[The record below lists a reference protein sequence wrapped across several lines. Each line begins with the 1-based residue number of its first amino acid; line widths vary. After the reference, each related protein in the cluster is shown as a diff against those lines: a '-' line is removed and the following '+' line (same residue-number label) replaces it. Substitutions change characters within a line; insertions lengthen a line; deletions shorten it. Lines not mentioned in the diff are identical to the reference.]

1 MDAVGVVCEFDPMH
15 LGHERLLRQAKAD
28 TGLPVVCAMSGNYIQ
43 RGGMACLNKFARA
56 EMAVLCGADLVVEL
70 PTPWA
75 MATAER
81 FADGGV
87 SLLAGCGVK
96 HLYFGSECG
105 DIAALDAAAEA
116 LLREEFQADI
126 LRELQTGLSYAVA
139 RQAALEKR
147 IGGSASLLSQP
158 NNTLAVEYIKAIRR
172 RELPLSAATVRRTD
186 GGHHGAASASQIRKL
201 LGRGEYDAAFA
212 LMPPAAAGILGR
224 EMKKGLAPAD
234 PARLETAM
242 LSRLRLMDEADFA
255 PYDGGG
261 EGLYRRVYRA
271 VQAGVSLGDIL
282 TRATTKRY
290 PTARVRRMLWAA
302 FLNLEPPPA
311 EIPYIRVLAATEAG
325 RKLLRQMQH
334 SRVPVL
340 TKAADV
346 GRLGPAAQALFT
358 REARRTDVFAL
369 ACPINPSVCGEDWR
383 HTPVMV

>member
-126 LRELQTGLSYAVA
+126 LRDHVTPYGIQTAPG
-139 RQAALEKR
+139 
-147 IGGSASLLSQP
+147 ASLPAVSQFS
-158 NNTLAVEYIKAIRR
+158 V
-172 RELPLSAATVRRTD
+172 
-186 GGHHGAASASQIRKL
+186 ASAFRTAS
-201 LGRGEYDAAFA
+201 
-212 LMPPAAAGILGR
+212 AG
-224 EMKKGLAPAD
+224 APSE
-234 PARLETAM
+234 R
-242 LSRLRLMDEADFA
+242 S
-255 PYDGGG
+255 
-261 EGLYRRVYRA
+261 
-271 VQAGVSLGDIL
+271 
-282 TRATTKRY
+282 
-290 PTARVRRMLWAA
+290 
-302 FLNLEPPPA
+302 N
-311 EIPYIRVLAATEAG
+311 
-325 RKLLRQMQH
+325 
-334 SRVPVL
+334 
-340 TKAADV
+340 
-346 GRLGPAAQALFT
+346 
-358 REARRTDVFAL
+358 
-369 ACPINPSVCGEDWR
+369 C
-383 HTPVMV
+383 TPE

>member
-158 NNTLAVEYIKAIRR
+158 NNTLAVEYLKAIRR

-242 LSRLRLMDEADFA
+242 LSRLRLMGEADFA

-311 EIPYIRVLAATEAG
+311 EIPYIRVLSATEAG

-334 SRVPVL
+334 SGVPVL

>member
-105 DIAALDAAAEA
+105 DIAALDAAAET

-158 NNTLAVEYIKAIRR
+158 NNTLAVEYLKAIRR

-186 GGHHGAASASQIRKL
+186 GGHHGAASASRIRAL
-201 LGRGEYDAAFA
+201 LAAGQAADAFA

-242 LSRLRLMDEADFA
+242 LARLRLMSETDFA

-261 EGLYRRVYRA
+261 EGLYRRVYQA
-271 VQAGVSLGDIL
+271 VQRSGSVEEIL
-282 TRATTKRY
+282 TLATTKRY

-302 FLNLEPPPA
+302 FLGLEQP
-311 EIPYIRVLAATEAG
+311 ENGIPYIRVLSATEAG

-334 SRVPVL
+334 SGVPVL

>member
-290 PTARVRRMLWAA
+290 PTARVQRMLWAA
-302 FLNLEPPPA
+302 FLNLELPPA

-334 SRVPVL
+334 SGVPVL

>member
-87 SLLAGCGVK
+87 GLLSRCGVK
-96 HLYFGSECG
+96 TLCFGSECG
-105 DIAALDAAAEA
+105 DIDALWTAAEV
-116 LLREEFQADI
+116 LLREDI
-126 LRELQTGLSYAVA
+126 HRAIRAEMDGGLSYAAA
-139 RQAALEKR
+139 RQGVLER
-147 IGGSASLLSQP
+147 EAGCGGLLAQP
-158 NNTLAVEYIKAIRR
+158 NNTLAVEYLKAIRR
-172 RELPLSAATVRRTD
+172 WELPLSAATVQRTD
-186 GGHHGAASASQIRKL
+186 GGHHGAASASQIRAL
-201 LGRGEYDAAFA
+201 LAAGQAADAFA

-271 VQAGVSLGDIL
+271 VQRSGSVEEIL
-282 TRATTKRY
+282 TAATTKRY

-302 FLNLEPPPA
+302 FLGLEQP
-311 EIPYIRVLAATEAG
+311 ENGIPYVRVLSATADG
-325 RKLLRQMQH
+325 RRLLRQMRDH
-334 SRVPVL
+334 GVPVL
-340 TKAADV
+340 TKPADV
-346 GRLGPAAQALFT
+346 GLLGSEAQALFT

>member
-158 NNTLAVEYIKAIRR
+158 NNTLAVEYLKAIRR

-186 GGHHGAASASQIRKL
+186 GGHHGAASASRIRAL
-201 LGRGEYDAAFA
+201 LAAGQAADAFA

-224 EMKKGLAPAD
+224 EMKKALAPAD

-261 EGLYRRVYRA
+261 EGLYRRVYQA
-271 VQAGVSLGDIL
+271 VQRSGSVEEIL
-282 TRATTKRY
+282 TLATTKRY

-302 FLNLEPPPA
+302 FLGLETPTG
-311 EIPYIRVLAATEAG
+311 EIPYVRVLSATADG
-325 RKLLRQMQH
+325 RRLLRQMRDH
-334 SRVPVL
+334 GVPVL
-340 TKAADV
+340 TKSADV
-346 GRLGPAAQALFT
+346 GLLGSEAQSLFT

-369 ACPINPSVCGEDWR
+369 ARPINPTVCGEDWR
-383 HTPVMV
+383 HTPVML

>member
-158 NNTLAVEYIKAIRR
+158 NNTLAVEYLKAIRR

-186 GGHHGAASASQIRKL
+186 GGHHGAASASQIRAL
-201 LGRGEYDAAFA
+201 LAAGQAADAFA

-334 SRVPVL
+334 SGVPVL

-346 GRLGPAAQALFT
+346 GRLGPAAQSLFT

>member
-158 NNTLAVEYIKAIRR
+158 NNTLAVEYLKAIRR

-186 GGHHGAASASQIRKL
+186 GGHHGAASASQIRAL
-201 LGRGEYDAAFA
+201 LAAGQAADAFA

-261 EGLYRRVYRA
+261 EGLYRRVYQA
-271 VQAGVSLGDIL
+271 VQRSGSVEEIL
-282 TRATTKRY
+282 TAATTKRY

-334 SRVPVL
+334 SGVPVL

>member
-105 DIAALDAAAEA
+105 DIAALWTAAEV
-116 LLREEFQADI
+116 LLREDI
-126 LRELQTGLSYAVA
+126 HRAIRAEMDGGLSYAAA
-139 RQAALEKR
+139 RQGVLER
-147 IGGSASLLSQP
+147 EAGCGGLLAQP
-158 NNTLAVEYIKAIRR
+158 NNTLAVEYLKAIRR

-186 GGHHGAASASQIRKL
+186 GGHHGAASASQIRAL
-201 LGRGEYDAAFA
+201 LAVGQATDAFA

-311 EIPYIRVLAATEAG
+311 EIPYVRVLSATADG
-325 RKLLRQMQH
+325 RRLLRQMRDH
-334 SRVPVL
+334 GVPVL
-340 TKAADV
+340 TKPADV
-346 GRLGPAAQALFT
+346 GLLGSEAQSLFT

>member
-158 NNTLAVEYIKAIRR
+158 NNTLAVEYLKAIRR

-242 LSRLRLMDEADFA
+242 LARLRLMDEADFA

-261 EGLYRRVYRA
+261 EGLYRWVYRA

-334 SRVPVL
+334 SGVPVL

>member
-105 DIAALDAAAEA
+105 DMAALDAAAEA

-158 NNTLAVEYIKAIRR
+158 NNTLAVEYLKAIRR

-186 GGHHGAASASQIRKL
+186 GGHHGAASASQIRAL
-201 LGRGEYDAAFA
+201 LAAGQAADAFA

-234 PARLETAM
+234 PARLEAAM
-242 LSRLRLMDEADFA
+242 LARLRLMDEADFA

-261 EGLYRRVYRA
+261 EGLYRRVYQA
-271 VQAGVSLGDIL
+271 VQRSGSVEEIL
-282 TRATTKRY
+282 TLATTKRY

-302 FLNLEPPPA
+302 LLNLEPPSA
-311 EIPYIRVLAATEAG
+311 EVPYIRVLAATADG
-325 RKLLRQMQH
+325 RRLLRQMRDH
-334 SRVPVL
+334 GVPVL
-340 TKAADV
+340 TKPADV
-346 GRLGPAAQALFT
+346 GLLGSEAQALFT

>member
-158 NNTLAVEYIKAIRR
+158 NNTLAVEYLKAIRR

-290 PTARVRRMLWAA
+290 PIARVRRMLWAA

-311 EIPYIRVLAATEAG
+311 EIPYIRVLSATEAG

-334 SRVPVL
+334 SGVPVL

>member
-158 NNTLAVEYIKAIRR
+158 NNTLAVEYLKAIRR

-186 GGHHGAASASQIRKL
+186 GGHHGAASASRIRAL
-201 LGRGEYDAAFA
+201 LAAGQAADAFA

-261 EGLYRRVYRA
+261 EGLYRRVYQA
-271 VQAGVSLGDIL
+271 VQRSGSVEEIL
-282 TRATTKRY
+282 TAATTKRY

-334 SRVPVL
+334 SGVPVL

>member
-158 NNTLAVEYIKAIRR
+158 NNTLAVEYLKAIRR

-212 LMPPAAAGILGR
+212 LMPPRAAEILGR

-334 SRVPVL
+334 SGVPVL

-346 GRLGPAAQALFT
+346 GRLGPAAQSLFT

>member
-158 NNTLAVEYIKAIRR
+158 NNTLAVEYLKAIRR
-172 RELPLSAATVRRTD
+172 RGLAADAITVRRED
-186 GGHHGAASASQIRKL
+186 GGHHGAASASQIRAL
-201 LGRGEYDAAFA
+201 LAAGQAADAFA
-212 LMPPAAAGILGR
+212 LMPPAAADILDR

-234 PARLETAM
+234 PARLEAAM
-242 LSRLRLMDEADFA
+242 LARLRLMDEADFA

-261 EGLYRRVYRA
+261 EGLYRRVYQT
-271 VQAGVSLGDIL
+271 VQRSGSVEEIL
-282 TRATTKRY
+282 TLATTKRY

-334 SRVPVL
+334 SGVPVL

-346 GRLGPAAQALFT
+346 GRLGPAAQAIFT

>member
-1 MDAVGVVCEFDPMH
+1 MDAVGAVCEFDPMH

-158 NNTLAVEYIKAIRR
+158 NNTLAVEYLKAIRR

-290 PTARVRRMLWAA
+290 PIARVRRMLWAA

-311 EIPYIRVLAATEAG
+311 EIPYIRVLSATEAG

-334 SRVPVL
+334 SGVPVL